1 MATVY
6 ATGKRK
12 SAVAKV
18 WVKPGSGKIVVNG
31 MDLNTWLGG
40 HEAIK
45 LKVVQPL
52 LVTKQETSMDVTA
65 QTLGGGYSAQA
76 EALRHGISRALAAMD
91 KDFRALLKPKGLLT
105 RDSRVV
111 ERKKFGKR
119 KKKPTIFKKIMF
131 YFPHFCGKFYQW
143 FFSSKY

>member
-1 MATVY
+1 MATIY

-12 SAVAKV
+12 TAVAKV

-45 LKVVQPL
+45 LRVVQPL
-52 LVTKQETSMDVTA
+52 LATKQETSMDITA

-76 EALRHGISRALAAMD
+76 DALKHGISKALAAMD
-91 KDFRALLKPKGLLT
+91 RDFRAALKPKGLLT

-111 ERKKFGKR
+111 ERKKFGRRKARRSPQFSKR
-119 KKKPTIFKKIMF
+119 
-131 YFPHFCGKFYQW
+131 
-143 FFSSKY
+143 

>member
-1 MATVY
+1 MAKTTY

-18 WVKPGSGKIVVNG
+18 WIKPGKGKIEVNG

-52 LVTKQETSMDVTA
+52 LVTKQETLIDVRAT
-65 QTLGGGYSAQA
+65 TLGGGYSAQA
-76 EALRHGISRALAAMD
+76 EALRHGIARALSNLDRA
-91 KDFRALLKPKGLLT
+91 FRASLKPAGLLT
-105 RDSRVV
+105 RDSRSV
-111 ERKKFGKR
+111 ERKKFGRRKARRSPQFSKR
-119 KKKPTIFKKIMF
+119 
-131 YFPHFCGKFYQW
+131 
-143 FFSSKY
+143 

>member
-12 SAVAKV
+12 TAVAKV
-18 WVKPGSGKIVVNG
+18 WVKPGSGKIIVNG

-52 LVTKQETSMDVTA
+52 LVTKQESLMDITA
-65 QTLGGGYSAQA
+65 STLGGGYSAQA
-76 EALRHGISRALAAMD
+76 EALRHGISKALASMD
-91 KDFRALLKPKGLLT
+91 DAFRTLLKPKGLLT

-111 ERKKFGKR
+111 ERKKFGRRKARRSPQFSKR
-119 KKKPTIFKKIMF
+119 
-131 YFPHFCGKFYQW
+131 
-143 FFSSKY
+143 